1 MITMSTERI
10 RKKRRRRFRKPKPL
24 IVILSSITILLL
36 FVWGGLYW
44 KESSEKA
51 LIDNTNGNESSQ
63 QTQEENEGQSTVTEG
78 PLDMDIE
85 VNSEEN
91 PSTIMDD
98 ELTAGAPDPSTSLGE
113 TGVDRTITKPA
124 EQVKTKAD
132 SPEHIKTPL
141 QTPSQP
147 SSSSQQKNTRQQQT
161 TTQQQPSSQPT
172 SDYTSQVESESSSS
186 KETTDGVTIVQK
198 YEQEMIQLE
207 TSCRNDINNAL
218 NKANTSFQK
227 LNKGNI
233 ADVQTWKENLNIEIT
248 TAESTCEATY
258 QDLIRAAEKDDVPI
272 HVIEEWSQTYN
283 ALKVRLQDESKAK
296 IQQLM

>member
-10 RKKRRRRFRKPKPL
+10 RKRRRRRFRKPKPL

-63 QTQEENEGQSTVTEG
+63 QTQEENEGQSTITEG

-85 VNSEEN
+85 INSEEH
-91 PSTIMDD
+91 PSIMDD

-124 EQVKTKAD
+124 EQVKTQSD

-147 SSSSQQKNTRQQQT
+147 PSSSQQQT
-161 TTQQQPSSQPT
+161 TTQPQPSSQPT
-172 SDYTSQVESESSSS
+172 SDYTSQVEPKSSSS
-186 KETTDGVTIVQK
+186 KETTDGATIVQK
-198 YEQEMIQLE
+198 YEQEMIKLE
-207 TSCRNDINNAL
+207 TSCRNDMNKAL

-227 LNKGNI
+227 LNKSNI
-233 ADVQTWKENLNIEIT
+233 ADVQAWKENLNIEIT
-248 TAESTCEATY
+248 TAESTCEAAY
-258 QDLIRAAEKDDVPI
+258 QDLIRAAEKEDVPI
-272 HVIEEWSQTYN
+272 HVIEEWSQTYI